1 MKKVFAI
8 LAIAGMF
15 AFTACNN
22 AASEPEAAAEET
34 TVVTEEAPIEEAPVE
49 ETEAPVEEAPATE
62 EVK

>member
-8 LAIAGMF
+8 LAVASMV

-22 AASEPEAAAEET
+22 AAPAEEPAAVEET
-34 TVVTEEAPIEEAPVE
+34 VVTEEVVTEEAPVEEAV
-49 ETEAPVEEAPATE
+49 AEEAPATE